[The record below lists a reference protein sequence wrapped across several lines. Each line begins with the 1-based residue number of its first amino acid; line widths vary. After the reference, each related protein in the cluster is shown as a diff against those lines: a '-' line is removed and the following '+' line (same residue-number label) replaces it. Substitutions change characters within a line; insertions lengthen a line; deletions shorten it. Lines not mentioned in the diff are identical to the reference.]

1 MDSTPLVSV
10 IIPTKN
16 STRTIEI
23 CLQSIKKQSYPK
35 IEITVVDNYSRDK
48 TKEIAQKYAKVYNK
62 GTERSST
69 MLKQWIFIEKNTLV
83 YLLNRLLFSVPPSFT
98 TGNN

>member
-10 IIPTKN
+10 IIPTRN

-35 IEITVVDNYSRDK
+35 NEIIVVDNYSWDK
-48 TKEIAQKYAKVYNK
+48 TKKIAQKYAKVYNK
-62 GTERSST
+62 SPERSST
-69 MLKQWIFIEKNTLV
+69 MLKQWIFIEKT
-83 YLLNRLLFSVPPSFT
+83 P
-98 TGNN
+98 